1 MYTKRKMD
9 LSYMTYRSGKVQFLF
24 WAFFFSVL
32 LYFWLIA
39 VGVQTFV
46 LPDEPPTDLPSNV
59 VGLMFILFGLLI
71 VTTLSGNVV
80 AIMIGNKHYTRL
92 FGAMTIIVFGS
103 MIAVKGM
110 YG

>member
-1 MYTKRKMD
+1 MD
-9 LSYMTYRSGKVQFLF
+9 LFDMTYRSGKIQFLF

-32 LYFWLIA
+32 LYIWIVA
-39 VGVQTFV
+39 VGVQTFI
-46 LPDEPPTDLPSNV
+46 LPDEPPTELPSQI

-71 VTTLSGNVV
+71 ITTLSGNVV

-92 FGAMTIIVFGS
+92 FGAMTIVVFAS
-103 MIAVKGM
+103 MIAIKGA